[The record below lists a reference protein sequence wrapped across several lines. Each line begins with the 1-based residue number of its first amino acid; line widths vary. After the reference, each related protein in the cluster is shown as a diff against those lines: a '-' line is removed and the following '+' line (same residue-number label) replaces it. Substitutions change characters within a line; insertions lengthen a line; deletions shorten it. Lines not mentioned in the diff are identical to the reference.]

1 MRDAARL
8 NQLLARLTVA
18 EKLDLVR
25 GQADPTG
32 TATGYLAG
40 VERLGLPPLRFVD
53 GPLGIADGP
62 ATGFPATLAL
72 GATWNPTLARRV
84 GTALGR
90 ECRAHGH
97 DVLLAPGL
105 NIIRVPTGGRNFE
118 YLSEDPH
125 HCATLGAAYIEGVE
139 STGVGATAKHFVANN
154 QEQDRDVV
162 DVVVSERTLREVY
175 LPAFRA
181 AVAADVSAV
190 MTAYNQVNGTQ
201 MSAHRR
207 LLREV
212 LREEWGFEGI
222 TVSDWWG
229 THDTVGPATGGLDI
243 EMPGVSP
250 VTRRAPTNPGLAL
263 VAALDISGRLG
274 LEVPLHWQ
282 LIDRLVAD
290 DGQPDPYPPAY
301 FGADLRAA
309 IDAGRVTESTLD
321 RKARRVLALYD
332 SVGLL
337 DGSRATPPEVDADA
351 HHALACQVA
360 THGTVLL
367 ANDGLLPLDEQAS
380 LAVLGPG
387 ADRAKIG
394 GGGSSAVRPR
404 RRVSPTAGLAD
415 VAASVQFER
424 GVSRV
429 REPSP
434 AAALRERVRPS
445 GRPTGLAAARDAAS
459 EADVA
464 VVVVEDAATESEDRS
479 TMALPGAQDRLVRTV
494 AAVNPRT
501 VVVARTSGAVRMPWL
516 DAVSAVVQAWYP
528 GQADGTALADVLY
541 GRDPGGRL
549 PVTFGHQFDDYP
561 VATERRYPGVDRQVH
576 YEEGV
581 LVGYRWFDAVDV
593 TPAFPFGHGLSY
605 GEFAYDTL
613 TADRT
618 ASGLSVAVSVTNTAD
633 RPAREVVQLYASP
646 PTSAVDRPRRE
657 LVGFESLRLAPG
669 EQRQVSLSVPHRAL
683 ARYAPDTGW
692 VVDAGGYE
700 LAAGRSSRDLR
711 VQTTIQLDR
720 VDGPTGGLT
729 D

>member
-8 NQLLARLTVA
+8 DRLLARLTVA

-40 VERLGLPPLRFVD
+40 VARVGLPPLRFVD
-53 GPLGIADGP
+53 GPLGITDGP

-72 GATWNPTLARRV
+72 GATWDPTLARRV

-90 ECRAHGH
+90 ECRASGH

-118 YLSEDPH
+118 YLSEDPAL
-125 HCATLGAAYIEGVE
+125 CATLGGAYVDGIE
-139 STGVGATAKHFVANN
+139 STGVAATAKHFVANN

-162 DVVVSERTLREVY
+162 DVAVGERALREIY

-190 MTAYNQVNGTQ
+190 MAAYNRVNGTQ

-207 LLREV
+207 LLREL
-212 LREEWGFEGI
+212 LREEWGFDGI
-222 TVSDWWG
+222 TISDWWG
-229 THDTVGPATGGLDI
+229 THDTVGPATGGLDV

-250 VTRRAPTNPGLAL
+250 VARRAPTNPGLAL

-274 LEVPLHWQ
+274 LDVPLHWRI
-282 LIDRLVAD
+282 IDGLVAD
-290 DGQPDPYPPAY
+290 DGQPEPYPPAY

-309 IDAGRVTESTLD
+309 IDAGQVAESTLD
-321 RKARRVLALYD
+321 RKVRRVLALYD

-337 DGSRATPPEVDADA
+337 DGSRAAPPAVDADA
-351 HHALACQVA
+351 HHALACRVA
-360 THGTVLL
+360 TRGTVLL
-367 ANDGLLPLDEQAS
+367 ANDGLLPLDEEAS
-380 LAVLGPG
+380 LAVVGPG
-387 ADRAKIG
+387 ADTAKVG
-394 GGGSSAVRPR
+394 GGGSSAVTPR
-404 RRVSPTAGLAD
+404 RRVSPAAGLAD
-415 VAASVQFER
+415 VAASVRCER
-424 GVSRV
+424 GVSRI

-434 AAALRERVRPS
+434 GAALLERVRHS

-459 EADVA
+459 AADVA
-464 VVVVEDAATESEDRS
+464 VVVVEDAATESEDRP
-479 TMALPGAQDRLVRTV
+479 TMALPGVQDRLVRTV
-494 AAVNPRT
+494 AAANPRT
-501 VVVARTSGAVRMPWL
+501 VVVSRTSGAIRMPWL
-516 DAVSAVVQAWYP
+516 DAVSAVVQTWYP
-528 GQADGTALADVLY
+528 GQADGTVLADVLY

-561 VATERRYPGVDRQVH
+561 VATKRRYPGVDRQVH

-581 LVGYRWFDAVDV
+581 FVGYRWFDAVDA

-605 GEFAYDTL
+605 GQFDYAGL
-613 TADRT
+613 TIDRDAT
-618 ASGLSVAVSVTNTAD
+618 GLSVSVSVTNTAD

-646 PTSAVDRPRRE
+646 PPTEVRRPQRE
-657 LVGFESLRLAPG
+657 LVGFEPLRLASG
-669 EQRQVSLSVPHRAL
+669 EQRRVSLSVPARAL

-692 VVDAGGYE
+692 VVDAGVYE
-700 LAAGRSSRDLR
+700 LAAGRSSRDFR
-711 VQTTIQLDR
+711 TWASIQLDAADDR
-720 VDGPTGGLT
+720 TGSLT